1 MNVAIVDEVLSE
13 FSPEEKEKITQLI
26 LQSGINPRDPLIVTM
41 ATLAKI
47 DSRID
52 RIPESLGTMVSTW
65 TETIDT
71 RLSQIFRSA
80 VAQQKKALLE
90 TVKEL
95 LNKSSPTHFAS
106 LPMLYSLYLVAIL
119 GGVLALG
126 TVIGTF
132 ISANTIVKFVT
143 PSNLSYQDKV
153 LLQWARSADG
163 KQAKELQKINA
174 DAISFCKKQVKELKG
189 KCVISIQ
196 N

>member
-1 MNVAIVDEVLSE
+1 MNVAIIDEVLAE
-13 FSPEEKEKITQLI
+13 FSTEEKEKITQLI
-26 LQSGINPRDPLIVTM
+26 LHSGINPRDPLIVTM

-52 RIPESLGTMVSTW
+52 KIPESLGTIVSTW

-71 RLSQIFRSA
+71 KITQIVRSA
-80 VAQQKKALLE
+80 VTQQKKVFLE
-90 TVKEL
+90 SIKEL

-106 LPMLYSLYLVAIL
+106 SPMLHSLYLIATL

-143 PSNLSYQDKV
+143 PSNLSSQDKV

-163 KQAKELQKINA
+163 KQARELQKINA

>member
-1 MNVAIVDEVLSE
+1 MNVAAIDQVLAE
-13 FSPEEKEKITQLI
+13 FSAEEKEKITQLI

-52 RIPESLGTMVSTW
+52 KIPESLGTIVSTW

-71 RLSQIFRSA
+71 KLSQIFRSA

-106 LPMLYSLYLVAIL
+106 SPMLHSLYLVAIL

-132 ISANTIVKFVT
+132 ISANTIVKFVA
-143 PSNLSYQDKV
+143 PSNLNSQDKA
-153 LLQWARSADG
+153 LLQWARSANG
-163 KQAKELQKINA
+163 RQAKELQKMNA

-189 KCVISIQ
+189 KCVISIR

>member
-1 MNVAIVDEVLSE
+1 MNVAAIDKVLAE
-13 FSPEEKEKITQLI
+13 FSAEEKEKITQLI
-26 LQSGINPRDPLIVTM
+26 LQSGINPRDPLIVMM

-52 RIPESLGTMVSTW
+52 KIPESLGTIVSTW

-71 RLSQIFRSA
+71 KLSQIFRSA
-80 VAQQKKALLE
+80 VVQQKKALLE

-95 LNKSSPTHFAS
+95 LNKSSTTHFAS
-106 LPMLYSLYLVAIL
+106 LPMLHSLYLFATL

-132 ISANTIVKFVT
+132 ISANTIVKFVA
-143 PSNLSYQDKV
+143 PNNLSSQDKV

>member
-1 MNVAIVDEVLSE
+1 MNVAVVDEVLAE
-13 FSPEEKEKITQLI
+13 FSAEEKEKITQLI
-26 LQSGINPRDPLIVTM
+26 LHSGINPRDPLIVTM

-52 RIPESLGTMVSTW
+52 KIPESLGTIVSTW

-71 RLSQIFRSA
+71 KLTQVFRSA
-80 VAQQKKALLE
+80 VTQQKKAFLE
-90 TVKEL
+90 SVKDL
-95 LNKSSPTHFAS
+95 LNKSSATHFAS
-106 LPMLYSLYLVAIL
+106 LPLLHSLYLFAIL

-132 ISANTIVKFVT
+132 ISANTIVKLVA
-143 PSNLSYQDKV
+143 PNNLSSQDKA

-163 KQAKELQKINA
+163 KQAKVLQKINA

>member
-1 MNVAIVDEVLSE
+1 MNVAVIDEVLAE
-13 FSPEEKEKITQLI
+13 FSTEEKEKITQLI

-52 RIPESLGTMVSTW
+52 RIPESLGTIVSTW

-71 RLSQIFRSA
+71 KLTQVFRSA
-80 VAQQKKALLE
+80 VVQQKKAFLESVKDLLD
-90 TVKEL
+90 
-95 LNKSSPTHFAS
+95 KSSPTHFAS
-106 LPMLYSLYLVAIL
+106 LPMLHSLYLFATL

-143 PSNLSYQDKV
+143 PSNLSSQDKA

-163 KQAKELQKINA
+163 KQAKDLQQINA

-196 N
+196 K

>member
-1 MNVAIVDEVLSE
+1 MNVAVVDEVLAE
-13 FSPEEKEKITQLI
+13 FSTEEKEKITQLI

-52 RIPESLGTMVSTW
+52 KIPESLGTIVSTW

-71 RLSQIFRSA
+71 KINQIFRSA
-80 VAQQKKALLE
+80 VTQQKKALLE
-90 TVKEL
+90 SVKDL
-95 LNKSSPTHFAS
+95 LNKSSTTHFAS
-106 LPMLYSLYLVAIL
+106 SPMLHSLYLVATL

-143 PSNLSYQDKV
+143 PSNLSSQDKA
-153 LLQWARSADG
+153 LLQWVKSADG
-163 KQAKELQKINA
+163 KQAKDLQKINA